1 MSKYKR
7 LDACPKTFLIKY
19 HNEAIDDAQLYVYE
33 YSANNSTEYGYTLY
47 AQGNMPGIRKDVYL
61 GYEDANNIFEGKL
74 SEAISNQGGNFQL
87 DCNDDQCSGH
97 FSFSGTDETTGAPIK
112 FSLNTCTQDR
122 LITFSYKNTS
132 IFQIQQTYKKELKI
146 GDVLYSTADE
156 KLTLDAQTNGAN
168 NTPIAICV
176 IPDVYENLKNGDE
189 SADGVHTARF
199 VSINY
204 MNYDTPAT
212 GSKEAQLMYFGNHQ
226 VTIGNTRGGTDE
238 TSYVGGIWNTK
249 RCVFKATNQDKTS
262 GKVDNNQGEGYCAP
276 ACCCDRYS
284 TPGTKQGDWYL
295 PMPGE
300 LYQLANNKTVINEKR
315 TALVGSGF
323 SESDD
328 YYWGSREDTVFNEY
342 IINLINGGIGYCSKG
357 VTGYALCFLAVE
369 VPSFN
374 IPSFKPSVNMDPV
387 KLDASS
393 SKKKPAVAD
402 ILYSTKDGKLTL
414 DAQTNSVDNTPIA
427 ICVIP
432 EVTENF
438 KNGDESAGGVHTAR
452 FVSINYMDYKTPA
465 TGSKEAQV
473 MYFGNYG
480 TTIGNVKGG
489 IDKTSYIGGKWN
501 TQQCLSKTANQDPYI
516 YAGVTSNEGEGYC
529 APACCCVAYSTPG
542 TKSGDWYLPMLGE
555 LYQIYANK
563 AAINEKRTALVD
575 SGFSENYSYWS
586 SRENSS
592 TGGYCVR
599 LYNGIIGAGYGK
611 NGSIYVLAFL
621 ALEV

>member
-7 LDACPKTFLIKY
+7 LDACPKTFSITY

-33 YSANNSTEYGYTLY
+33 YPANKYNYTLY
-47 AQGNMPGIRKDVYL
+47 AQGNIPGIRKDVYL

-97 FSFSGTDETTGAPIK
+97 FSFSGTDDTGAPIK
-112 FSLNTCTQDR
+112 FSLNKCTQDR
-122 LITFSYKNTS
+122 LITFSYNETP
-132 IFQIQQTYKKELKI
+132 IFQIQQTYEKELKI
-146 GDVLYSTADE
+146 GDVLYSTNDN
-156 KLTLDAQTNGAN
+156 KLTLDAQTNGVN

-176 IPDVYENLKNGDE
+176 IPDVYENLKTGDE

-199 VSINY
+199 VSLNY
-204 MNYDTPAT
+204 MNYTTPAT
-212 GSKEAQLMYFGNHQ
+212 GSKDIQKIYFGNYQ
-226 VTIGNTRGGTDE
+226 VTIGNTRGGTVE
-238 TSYVGGIWNTK
+238 TSYVGGKWNTK

-262 GKVDNNQGEGYCAP
+262 DKVDNNPEEGYCAP

-323 SESDD
+323 NESDD
-328 YYWGSREDTVFNEY
+328 YYWSSRENTVFNEY
-342 IINLINGGIGYCSKG
+342 IINLINGGIGYYSKRSY
-357 VTGYALCFLAVE
+357 GYALGFLALE

-374 IPSFKPSVNMDPV
+374 IPSFKPQVNMDPV
-387 KLDASS
+387 KLDPS
-393 SKKKPAVAD
+393 SKKKTPVVGD
-402 ILYSTKDGKLTL
+402 VLYSTSDGKLTL
-414 DAQTNSVDNTPIA
+414 DKTTNSVTNTAIA

-438 KNGDESAGGVHTAR
+438 KNGDDSTGAVKTAR
-452 FVSINYMDYKTPA
+452 FVSLNYMNYDSPS
-465 TGSKEAQV
+465 TGNKDAQGI
-473 MYFGNYG
+473 YFGNYF
-480 TTIGNVKGG
+480 TTIGNVKNVPYS
-489 IDKTSYIGGKWN
+489 TIGGKWN
-501 TQQCLSKTANQDPYI
+501 TQQCLFKTANQDPYI
-516 YAGVTSNEGEGYC
+516 YAGVANESSYGYC

-542 TKSGDWYLPMLGE
+542 TKPGDWYLPMPGE
-555 LYQIYANK
+555 LYQIYENK
-563 AAINEKRTALVD
+563 AAINEKRTAIKD
-575 SGFSENYSYWS
+575 SGFDDDYYWS
-586 SRENSS
+586 SREYSS
-592 TGGYCVR
+592 YGEYYVYLKVSNTSPT
-599 LYNGIIGAGYGK
+599 YNNK
-611 NGSIYVLAFL
+611 NYAFSVLGFL